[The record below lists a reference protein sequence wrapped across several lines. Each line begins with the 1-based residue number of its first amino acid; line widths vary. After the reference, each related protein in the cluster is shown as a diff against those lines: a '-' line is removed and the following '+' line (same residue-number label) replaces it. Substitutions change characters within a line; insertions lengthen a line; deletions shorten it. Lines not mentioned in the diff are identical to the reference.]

1 VYRELISKERK
12 WEKEAVEPLYGD
24 QYVSHEAIR
33 ENPDKFILCFS
44 FFDMKHLLDI
54 KPNGGTYIYSAC
66 EAFSEE
72 MEIDFVRLWHWL
84 ERFKINPVGFSV
96 EKKDGGKYEP
106 CFDKRFHAS
115 GHASREDI
123 TWVIEQI
130 DPDYIVPIHTES
142 RDWFAKSFDNVVLVD
157 EGLAYKF

>member
-1 VYRELISKERK
+1 V
-12 WEKEAVEPLYGD
+12 VQPLYGD
-24 QYVSHEAIR
+24 RYINHASIR
-33 ENPDKFILCFS
+33 ENPDNFILCFS

-84 ERFKINPVGFSV
+84 ERFKIDPAGFSV
-96 EKKDGGKYEP
+96 EKEDGGEYKP

-123 TWVIEQI
+123 MWVIDQV
-130 DPDYIVPIHTES
+130 DPDYIVPIHTEA
-142 RDWFAKSFDNVVLVD
+142 RDWFAKSFENVLLAE
-157 EGLAYKF
+157 EGRPYEF